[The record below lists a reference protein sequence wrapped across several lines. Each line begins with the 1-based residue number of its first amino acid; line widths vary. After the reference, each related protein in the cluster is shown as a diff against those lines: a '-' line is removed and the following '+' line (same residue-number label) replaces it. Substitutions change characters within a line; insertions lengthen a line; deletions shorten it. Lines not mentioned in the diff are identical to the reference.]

1 VHRLER
7 LTAPEKIVNLGMIQ
21 RIYIDTSVIGGHF
34 DEEFEFYTKLFFE
47 KVEKGTFKVIFSD
60 LLATELKGAPEEI
73 LTFYHSIPK
82 TQIEYVEQ
90 TEDSILLGEEY
101 LNEGVVGK
109 TSRTDCRHIALAT
122 LVNADILVSWN
133 FRHIVNITRIRGTI
147 LLILKTDIEF

>member
-1 VHRLER
+1 
-7 LTAPEKIVNLGMIQ
+7 MIQ
-21 RIYIDTSVIGGHF
+21 RIYIDTSVVGGYF

-47 KVEKGTFKVIFSD
+47 RVEKGNFKIIASN
-60 LLATELKGAPEEI
+60 LLETELKGAPAEV
-73 LTFYHSIPK
+73 LTFYQSIPK

-90 TEDSILLGEEY
+90 TEDSIQLGEEY

-133 FRHIVNITRIRGTI
+133 FRHIVNITRIRGYNSVNIKLGHRVLEIRTPREI
-147 LLILKTDIEF
+147 LEL